1 MNNEQKERIL
11 ERLVKAYRMVIFAE
25 ERLERCKADNYLAC
39 DAQYHGAVTTFYGM
53 LATLGDLVG
62 YEIEDE
68 MRQAAMKKAYALG
81 AWVG

>member
-1 MNNEQKERIL
+1 MTNEQKDLIM
-11 ERLVKAYRMVIFAE
+11 ERLVKAYRTVIFAE

-53 LATLGDLVG
+53 LAMLGDLAG
-62 YEIEDE
+62 YDIEDE
-68 MRQAAMKKAYALG
+68 MRQAAMKKAYAQG